1 MSDRI
6 TITLVAGSERH
17 RTSEPIDAPVD
28 DPHQIWAHVLELA
41 DRIGGLARHAYLAEI
56 AVAETGLPLYD
67 LRCLG

>member
-6 TITLVAGSERH
+6 TITLVAGPERH
-17 RTSEPIDAPVD
+17 RSEPIDVPVD

-41 DRIGGLARHAYLAEI
+41 DQIGGLARHAYLAEI